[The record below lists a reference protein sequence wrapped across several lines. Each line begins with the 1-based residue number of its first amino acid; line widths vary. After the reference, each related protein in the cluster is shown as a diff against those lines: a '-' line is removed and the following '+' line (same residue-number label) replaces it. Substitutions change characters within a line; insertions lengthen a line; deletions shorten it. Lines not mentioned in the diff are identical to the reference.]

1 MPANLPPQYFEV
13 EKQYRLA
20 KEPEEKL
27 AYLRQ
32 LLSIVPKHKGTEK
45 LQAELKRKIAKLT
58 DQIEQIQKSSK
69 KRPSIYRVE
78 RTLGVPQVVIV
89 GPPNSG
95 KSQLISVLT
104 NARPAITP
112 YPYAT
117 QTPVPGMMDYQD
129 IQIQLIDTMSITPDD
144 ICSWV
149 ADLVRATDATMLV
162 ADLSAPDCL
171 DQIEGILGRFDKM
184 KIEFVKEKASKQAE
198 EDLDNQQQ
206 FLFGKVIKPAILI
219 GNKADLDIS
228 GEIASLLKE
237 FYQDRFNVIIVSALE
252 RTNLADLKQA
262 IFNILSIIRVYT
274 KVPGKPPDKTKPY
287 VLPKGSTVYDVA
299 RAIHHE
305 LAETFKTARVWGST
319 RFEGQFVER
328 DYVVADQDIVEIH
341 R

>member
-95 KSQLISVLT
+95 KSQLISALT
-104 NARPAITP
+104 NARPAVTP

-117 QTPVPGMMDYQD
+117 QMPVPGMMDYQD
-129 IQIQLIDTMSITPDD
+129 IQIQLIDTMSITADD

-162 ADLSAPDCL
+162 VDLGAPDCL
-171 DQIEGILGRFDKM
+171 DQLEGILERFDKM
-184 KIEFVKEKASKQAE
+184 KIEFVKEKAPKREEE
-198 EDLDNQQQ
+198 EDEQVI
-206 FLFGKVIKPAILI
+206 FGKVIKPAILI
-219 GNKADLDIS
+219 GNKSDLDTS
-228 GEIASLLKE
+228 GEMANLLKE
-237 FYQDRFNVIIVSALE
+237 FYQDKFNIIIVSALE
-252 RTNLADLKQA
+252 KTNLESLKEA
-262 IFNILSIIRVYT
+262 IFNVLSIIRIYT

-305 LAETFKTARVWGST
+305 LAETFRTARVWGST